1 MTEESQ
7 PPAGRP
13 PAGQPPA
20 GGVVISGGT
29 VRIGALAQGSHAR
42 ASSREI
48 IQLPAAELSAEDRE
62 ELQGLIGQLLAILR
76 QHDGE
81 LADPSAIQLAVDEMS
96 GELDQERPD
105 RSRVRR
111 LLDKIAAAAGSIAD
125 IATAV
130 AAVQRAISGMV

>member
-7 PPAGRP
+7 PPAGQP

-81 LADPSAIQLAVDEMS
+81 LADPLAIQLAVDEMS